1 MTVHHE
7 LAAGQVVAGLSLAD
21 LDAVVDGLLAGVAA
35 LSGSQASARLADVS
49 RSAAKLSAYRVA
61 LVAKIQASQVWRDND
76 PNATPASFLRGE
88 LALDHSEAKADLRAA
103 ESCERF
109 PELAQA
115 CRDGRV
121 ARDKM
126 DAILRVGLRTTQR
139 ERALPRFLNIFID
152 LAASAPMS
160 ALRKALDL
168 WADQIDPITTATDEN
183 AAHQRRE
190 LHVVQLG
197 DGVKLDGFF
206 GKTQGMHIMAALN
219 GALDKQWRDTTAK
232 TGSSGNGNSEV
243 SGDGS
248 VVQVQRVAGSTAR
261 QRADAFI
268 DAIITP
274 ILAHN
279 LLPTAGGA
287 PATICVTIPLERLQ
301 NPHQGAD
308 PEGVAASITS
318 GTLRLGSA
326 TLRATNGPGDTII
339 STHTATELSCDATV
353 QRVVLSPAGKPLDIG
368 RKTRVIP
375 EHIRTALIIRD
386 DGCIF
391 PGCERP
397 PAWTHAH
404 HIHHWSQGG
413 PTSLNNLALLC
424 PRHHHKIH
432 TNNTPITL
440 GADGKPQVQTQHR
453 TPDRK

>member
-1 MTVHHE
+1 
-7 LAAGQVVAGLSLAD
+7 
-21 LDAVVDGLLAGVAA
+21 
-35 LSGSQASARLADVS
+35 
-49 RSAAKLSAYRVA
+49 
-61 LVAKIQASQVWRDND
+61 
-76 PNATPASFLRGE
+76 
-88 LALDHSEAKADLRAA
+88 
-103 ESCERF
+103 
-109 PELAQA
+109 
-115 CRDGRV
+115 
-121 ARDKM
+121 M

-248 VVQVQRVAGSTAR
+248 VVQVQRVTGSTAR

-353 QRVVLSPAGKPLDIG
+353 
-368 RKTRVIP
+368 
-375 EHIRTALIIRD
+375 
-386 DGCIF
+386 
-391 PGCERP
+391 
-397 PAWTHAH
+397 
-404 HIHHWSQGG
+404 
-413 PTSLNNLALLC
+413 
-424 PRHHHKIH
+424 
-432 TNNTPITL
+432 
-440 GADGKPQVQTQHR
+440 
-453 TPDRK
+453 

>member
-1 MTVHHE
+1 LT
-7 LAAGQVVAGLSLAD
+7 
-21 LDAVVDGLLAGVAA
+21 
-35 LSGSQASARLADVS
+35 GS
-49 RSAAKLSAYRVA
+49 AK
-61 LVAKIQASQVWRDND
+61 D
-76 PNATPASFLRGE
+76 PNASPSSYLREE
-88 LALDHSEAKADLRAA
+88 LVFDHHEAKKDLRAA
-103 ESCERF
+103 TSFDRF

-121 ARDKM
+121 AREKM
-126 DAILRVGLRTTQR
+126 DLILQIGLRNRQR
-139 ERALPRFLNIFID
+139 ERALSRFMNIFID
-152 LAASAPMS
+152 LAATSPLS

-168 WADQIDPITTATDEN
+168 WADQVDPVTTAADEHD
-183 AAHQRRE
+183 AHDRRE
-190 LHVVQLG
+190 LHVRQLR

-219 GALDKQWRDTTAK
+219 GALEKQWRDANPTN
-232 TGSSGNGNSEV
+232 GSDTS
-243 SGDGS
+243 SGDGGAPDTE
-248 VVQVQRVAGSTAR
+248 QVAASTAR

-268 DAIITP
+268 DAIIMP
-274 ILAHN
+274 VLAHN

-301 NPHQGAD
+301 NPHQAAN

-326 TLRATNGPGDTII
+326 TIRTTNGPGEAVT
-339 STHTATELSCDATV
+339 SAHTAEELSFDATV
-353 QRVVLSPAGKPLDIG
+353 QRIVLSPAGKPLDIG

-391 PGCERP
+391 PGCDRP

-432 TNNTPITL
+432 TDNIPITL
-440 GADGKPQVQTQHR
+440 NPDGKPQVHTQHR
-453 TPDRK
+453 TPDRN